1 MLNVPTTYMASAF
14 NQAWELLKA
23 LGREDLQHAARAGGL
38 RMTPERMAAY
48 RQAYEEQGMTPT
60 GAQIHSAP
68 SLSYMGGT
76 GNQSDANRLIAA
88 QKINERRG
96 IQPLNDWEI
105 SQSFQNLPYD
115 PLHPTHYNESLG
127 YENDDTP
134 MSEVNQERS
143 WSPMGRMGM
152 VEDVPTYDPEG
163 PARMEQPRFPQT
175 NPARPEPAPPEP
187 RRDVF
192 KPIKSSPKVQV
203 RPRRGGGPNSRRN
216 RMMQRSGS
224 QYHSRR

>member
-1 MLNVPTTYMASAF
+1 MLNTSKTLMGEPF
-14 NQAWELLKA
+14 DGAWELLKA

-38 RMTPERMAAY
+38 RMTPERMGAY
-48 RQAYEEQGMTPT
+48 RQAYEEQGITPT

-96 IQPLNDWEI
+96 IQPVEDL
-105 SQSFQNLPYD
+105 QMFQTLPYD
-115 PLHPTHYNESLG
+115 PLHSAHVTSRDFG

-163 PARMEQPRFPQT
+163 PARMEQPRFPQVR
-175 NPARPEPAPPEP
+175 PARPKPAPPEP

-203 RPRRGGGPNSRRN
+203 RPRRGGGPNSQRN
-216 RMMQRSGS
+216 RMMQRRGS

>member
-1 MLNVPTTYMASAF
+1 MASAF

-23 LGREDLQHAARAGGL
+23 LSREDLQHAARAGGL
-38 RMTPERMAAY
+38 RMTPERMADY

-68 SLSYMGGT
+68 SLSYLGNT

-88 QKINERRG
+88 QKINQRRG
-96 IQPLNDWEI
+96 IQPVEDWEM
-105 SQSFQNLPYD
+105 FQTLPYD
-115 PLHPTHYNESLG
+115 PLHPAHYNDKVLWDGTVQE
-127 YENDDTP
+127 YARDDETP

-143 WSPMGRMGM
+143 WSPMGGMGM

-163 PARMEQPRFPQT
+163 PARIEQPRFPQA
-175 NPARPEPAPPEP
+175 NPARPTPKPPAP

-192 KPIKSSPKVQV
+192 KPIQTTPKVQV
-203 RPRRGGGPNSRRN
+203 RPRRGGGPNSQRN
-216 RMMQRSGS
+216 RMMQRMGS

>member
-1 MLNVPTTYMASAF
+1 MTDAF
-14 NQAWELLKA
+14 NRAWNLLKA
-23 LGREDLQHAARAGGL
+23 ISTEDLQHAARAGGL
-38 RMTPERMAAY
+38 RMTPERMADY

-68 SLSYMGGT
+68 SLSYLGGT

-96 IQPLNDWEI
+96 KQPLQDYGLRQI
-105 SQSFQNLPYD
+105 FPSLPFD
-115 PLHPTHYNESLG
+115 PLHSTHYSDESLG
-127 YENDDTP
+127 YENDETP

-143 WSPMGRMGM
+143 WSPMGGMDWRM

-163 PARMEQPRFPQT
+163 PARIDQPRFPQT
-175 NPARPEPAPPEP
+175 NPARPEPEPPAP

-192 KPIKSSPKVQV
+192 KPIQTTPKVQV
-203 RPRRGGGPNSRRN
+203 RPRRGGGPNSQRN
-216 RMMQRSGS
+216 RMMQRSGNP
-224 QYHSRR
+224 YHSRR